1 MKNGEDVILV
11 SVNNSFS
18 DLHNPLFH
26 TKAMQ
31 QYFLPISMQTKAYVI
46 ACSF

>member
-1 MKNGEDVILV
+1 MKNGEGVISV

-18 DLHNPLFH
+18 DLHHPSFH

-31 QYFLPISMQTKAYVI
+31 QYFLPLSMQRQAYVI
-46 ACSF
+46 ACSS

>member
-18 DLHNPLFH
+18 DLHNPLVH

>member
-1 MKNGEDVILV
+1 MKNREDVILV